1 MDEDTQE
8 SIPQFKELDDVLN
21 CGICHEIL
29 TTPVITACSHT
40 YCSICIRRWL
50 SGKQECPSCAT
61 AIYESTLRKNTI
73 VGNILDAV
81 KNVKRLLGKNASMPS
96 IKSSTRCLNVQDEF
110 GDEPKNRT
118 IKTTPPAT
126 PKQNHSAQPT
136 KTPMLLP
143 KTPSPMVQK
152 FPKVEVNSTPGGGT
166 PTALDNDHSPAFKV
180 PCPVCGTIMA
190 QRLVNSHLDRC
201 LLEPK
206 TRSSETVKS
215 PTPTVNSAAKTS
227 IAKSSNSAESNPSLQ
242 PIKKMVYNLLSDKQ
256 IKNELRKYGLAIQGD
271 RSTLLSRLK
280 RFVILHNAECDS
292 TTPKTLSEMKL
303 LVEREEKAMA
313 GSSASSFSQMFKRT
327 DNPQEIDNALKEYR
341 TQQKASYQKL
351 IDEVKKRNKHKP
363 SKKEE
368 CVILSDTEDEDDPA
382 PIPVPQHEP
391 LPVPES
397 AHAMNSRQADSDC
410 DKSGKKTNHGNASD
424 SDDIAC
430 TSKSRK
436 STNHRKMTKN
446 VKRKCIESES
456 EEDEGENEIRQA
468 KQWKRAEQTTS
479 PVLPRSTPARQLR
492 SRTAQNKAIQKR
504 SVSSPQSQT
513 RNSQR
518 IKQPP
523 SKKVLERGGGKDGLS
538 SSSDEEIP
546 SKRSIGVKQS
556 KQRSPTPDPDI
567 FESSPASS
575 ILFPC
580 GQKARCDD
588 SGNEALSALVNMIDN
603 DGGSTTDF
611 DE

>member
-227 IAKSSNSAESNPSLQ
+227 IA
-242 PIKKMVYNLLSDKQ
+242 
-256 IKNELRKYGLAIQGD
+256 
-271 RSTLLSRLK
+271 K